1 MSMVNGMYIAF
12 SLLLAFAIGMTWLA
26 VKQSKKQ

>member
-12 SLLLAFAIGMTWLA
+12 SLLLAFAIAMTWLA